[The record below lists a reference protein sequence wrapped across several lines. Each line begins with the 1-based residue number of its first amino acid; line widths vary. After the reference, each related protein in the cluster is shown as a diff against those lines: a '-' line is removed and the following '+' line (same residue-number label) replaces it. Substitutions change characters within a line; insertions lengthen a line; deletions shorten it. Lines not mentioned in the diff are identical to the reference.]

1 MLLIWKLFMFVW
13 TLKIQRFIDI
23 VIISIKNKINQLTM
37 IMFFQLKENG
47 LDQNLHISSNVKC
60 EMSTKTRKY

>member
-47 LDQNLHISSNVKC
+47 LD
-60 EMSTKTRKY
+60 